1 MQKEHVEFRGAL
13 DFQLCYKPPT
23 TKIAETKKEQS
34 KLSSPTK
41 GEMYITVKKAQG
53 LMQVTGNNQ
62 ESKQPNPFVKM

>member
-13 DFQLCYKPPT
+13 DFQLSYKPPA

-41 GEMYITVKKAQG
+41 GDMYIIVKKAQG
-53 LMQVTGNNQ
+53 LTQVAGNNQ